1 MGDSIKQLEDI
12 MTRIK
17 TDIESIDSFMKNP
30 PGYRPA
36 VMNDFYDRT
45 IQSLLQNLGKVK
57 AYRPGSQDI
66 PANRKSEDRIL
77 ERIEAIFEAY
87 SIIRIIGRKRT
98 VNMAEFDASRTEGL
112 FECAMDLW
120 MLAGRY
126 REAYPHR
133 QQFQK
138 RDTVRIKRNYR
149 SDTQVFR

>member
-1 MGDSIKQLEDI
+1 MSDSIKQLEDI
-12 MTRIK
+12 MVRIE
-17 TDIESIDSFMKNP
+17 TDIASIDSFMRNP

-36 VMNDFYDRT
+36 VMKDFYNRT

-57 AYRPGSQDI
+57 AYRPSNQDI
-66 PANRKSEDRIL
+66 PANRKSENRIL

-87 SIIRIIGRKRT
+87 SIIQIIGRTRT
-98 VNMAEFDASRTEGL
+98 INMTEFDASRTEGL

-126 REAYPHR
+126 KEAYH
-133 QQFQK
+133 QIQVK
-138 RDTVRIKRNYR
+138 KKDTVRIKRNYR